1 LDGWTIGA
9 SGSWSLFD
17 GGESRGRRRAALA
30 ERRIA
35 EVKLDDLELQI
46 GSRLRELYQ
55 ALAQT
60 RKSVDAQESGRQ
72 FAARAFQVARRLY
85 ENGQTSLEKVL
96 QAQMISRQAEN
107 RYLDAVFRYNATVA
121 QIEQAIG
128 GAATD
133 QPAAW
138 KP

>member
-1 LDGWTIGA
+1 M
-9 SGSWSLFD
+9 
-17 GGESRGRRRAALA
+17 
-30 ERRIA
+30 A

-60 RKSVDAQESGRQ
+60 RKTMSAQENGRQ
-72 FAARAFQVARRLY
+72 FATRAFQAARRLY

-96 QAQMISRQAEN
+96 QAQMISRQADN
-107 RYLDAVFRYNATVA
+107 RYLEAVFRYNVTVA

-128 GAATD
+128 GAVAE
-133 QPAAW
+133 
-138 KP
+138 